1 MGKPAAYLFAVLV
14 GAIVWFFF
22 QHFKVEGTRIVPKTE
37 QELNQMADSDSSSS
51 EKPSFG
57 LPGFL
62 PRFDGFGTSTPADD
76 VAGNDATSAGALEND
91 TIANPLD
98 QPVAV
103 KPAKLQVAPKRSG
116 DTIRI
121 ASFHLLYFGSSVA
134 DPTTVDTVAQVVRY
148 FDIVAL
154 QGIHPNGASAVV
166 EMAQRAGS
174 EYEAIMGRPATIQQQ
189 DEQFAYIINRNTIIA
204 DRGDGLYSLGEPDN
218 LLRREPLIGW
228 FRAKAA
234 SADHAFTFSLM
245 NVNIERLR
253 AKQELNVL
261 DNAMFEVRNDGRQED
276 DVIILGSFQAAE
288 TDLGD
293 LGRIAGLVATI
304 RGVPTNLNGTEQTE
318 NILFQT
324 PATDEFTG
332 RTGVFNFLR
341 AFNMNSEQASQV
353 SDYLPVWAEFSI
365 YEGGQKGRVA
375 RAAFQ

>member
-1 MGKPAAYLFAVLV
+1 MGKPAAYLFAILV

-22 QHFKVEGTRIVPKTE
+22 QHFKVEGTRIVPRTE
-37 QELNQMADSDSSSS
+37 QELNQMADKGSSSG
-51 EKPSFG
+51 EKPSIG

-62 PRFDGFGTSTPADD
+62 PRFNGFSTPTSTTE
-76 VAGNDATSAGALEND
+76 VAGKDAANSGKLEND
-91 TIANPLD
+91 TVVSPLD

-103 KPAKLQVAPKRSG
+103 KPATLQVAPKRSG

-166 EMAQRAGS
+166 DMAQRAGS
-174 EYEAIMGRPATIQQQ
+174 EYEAIMGRPATIRQQ

-204 DRGDGLYSLGEPDN
+204 DRGDGLYSLGDPDN

-234 SADHAFTFSLM
+234 SAEHAFTFSLV
-245 NVNIERLR
+245 NVNVERLR

-261 DNAMFEVRNDGRQED
+261 DNAMYEVRNDGRQED
-276 DVIILGSFQAAE
+276 DVIMLGSFQAAE
-288 TDLGD
+288 TDLGE
-293 LGRIAGLVATI
+293 LGRVAGLVATI

-318 NILFQT
+318 NIVFQT

-341 AFNMNSEQASQV
+341 AFNLNTEQASLV
-353 SDYLPVWAEFSI
+353 SDYMPVWAEFSI

-375 RAAFQ
+375 RTAF